1 MSKRVDQGEVERTVF
16 ESEWPALG
24 SCTLRAQHSSRR
36 LVSGTES
43 PVESAAATPRVLTMA
58 DGTIVSVEVL

>member
-1 MSKRVDQGEVERTVF
+1 MPKRVELGEVERSGC

-24 SCTLRAQHSSRR
+24 QLHFAAQRSSRR
-36 LVSGTES
+36 LVSGTQS

-58 DGTIVSVEVL
+58 DGAIVSMEVL